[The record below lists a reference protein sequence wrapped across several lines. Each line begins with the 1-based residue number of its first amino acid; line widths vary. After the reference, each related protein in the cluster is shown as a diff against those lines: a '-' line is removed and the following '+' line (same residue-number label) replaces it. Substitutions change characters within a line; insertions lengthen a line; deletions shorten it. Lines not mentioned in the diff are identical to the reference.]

1 MSRESQQLGKLSEI
15 ARLRADADL
24 RRYSAYRV
32 QAEAMQRQL
41 EAVRAELSEAIATPG
56 SDALDQWR
64 LTTALVAYRTGQT
77 QQSEA
82 ALAKIKPGLDAAH
95 RAAVLAFGRAEA
107 LSQLQALRI
116 AEERRKAERK
126 SW

>member
-1 MSRESQQLGKLSEI
+1 VSRESQQLGKLARI

-24 RRYSAYRV
+24 RRYSAYRA

-41 EAVRAELSEAIATPG
+41 DAVRAELSEAIATPG

-64 LTTALVAYRTGQT
+64 LTTALVTYRTGQT
-77 QQSEA
+77 QRCEA
-82 ALAKIKPGLDAAH
+82 ALAGMKPGLEAAH

-107 LSQLQALRI
+107 LSQLQELRI
-116 AEERRKAERK
+116 TEERMKAERK
-126 SW
+126 SQ